1 MCYGAYVV
9 SSATASNQIL
19 QPEKRRRGGGKGSSF
34 FAIGRDV
41 WEALWSVPTTN
52 RLNLILT
59 YFTLLAGTGSDHRLT
74 KWSASACEQYL
85 GIGKPRAKHAIDE
98 LIGGSL
104 IKHTE
109 NSTRLSP
116 QYELPALPLEAEPIF
131 LPVQALTGLK
141 GENPIF
147 RRVRETGDAMLLRM
161 LVDLYGMV
169 DTDATFGVPIA
180 SLRNG
185 SHANSEVVSRKVA
198 QVGVHA
204 VWALE
209 EGTYQS
215 AGGDWALRHVS
226 EGRKGGGY
234 DWTKFWERVAQLKQI
249 GAIYYEPW
257 LFEGAE
263 MDAEPLMPLDPAGL
277 YQVSERDDG
286 GRLTKLAYD
295 AAYALVSEERPY
307 VFEKSGADYFVPLPL
322 HHQPP
327 ALRGVARLRVEA
339 DTPGRRLAWKRRRTL
354 VENWE
359 KALTQLQ
366 SDAQQG
372 LFDRPMQLAAKRSS
386 R

>member
-1 MCYGAYVV
+1 MCYGAVLMN
-9 SSATASNQIL
+9 SETAPDQIV
-19 QPEKRRRGGGKGSSF
+19 QPEKRRRGEGKGSSF
-34 FAIGRDV
+34 FAIGSDV
-41 WEALWSVPTTN
+41 WETLWSVRTTN
-52 RLNLILT
+52 RLNLVLT

-98 LIGGSL
+98 LISGNL

-109 NSTRLSP
+109 KSTRLSP
-116 QYELPALPLEAEPIF
+116 QYELPELPLEAEPIF

-147 RRVRETGDAMLLRM
+147 RRVRETGDAMLLHM

-169 DTDATFGVPIA
+169 DTDATFGIPIH
-180 SLRNG
+180 SLRSG

-215 AGGDWALRHVS
+215 AGGDWVLRHIS
-226 EGRKGGGY
+226 ESRKGGTY

-257 LFEGAE
+257 LFESAE

-286 GRLTKLAYD
+286 GRLTRIAYD

-307 VFEKSGADYFVPLPL
+307 VFENSGADYFVPLPL

-327 ALRGVARLRVEA
+327 ALRCVARLRVEA

-359 KALTQLQ
+359 RALTQLQ
-366 SDAQQG
+366 CDAQQG
-372 LFDRPMQLAAKRSS
+372 LFDRPMQRAAKRGS